1 MLTPAMFASLAVSR
15 ELAFSSMHLPLA
27 FQEKLQAMAS
37 AFDTASCTQGR
48 QALASACLLGLERKQ
63 SSSRINHVARDG
75 LNETWKKLL
84 ERNPGAKSASQCD
97 DAFLGFRLL
106 GFGA

>member
-15 ELAFSSMHLPLA
+15 ELAFSSMHLALT

-84 ERNPGAKSASQCD
+84 ERIQEPRVRPSVTMPSW
-97 DAFLGFRLL
+97 GFHLL